1 MGNDKQE
8 QDQPSLWDELP
19 PQPAPKAAPR
29 LRAAPSSPRPIAP
42 TRTAS
47 DSTGE
52 RLWTAADLADYL
64 GVPVKTIYT
73 WRAKGLGP
81 KGFRLGKHLR
91 WRVATVLAWS
101 LDQERSQ

>member
-1 MGNDKQE
+1 MRNNKHE

-19 PQPAPKAAPR
+19 MQPSPKPSPHR
-29 LRAAPSSPRPIAP
+29 RAAPSSSRPIAHSQA
-42 TRTAS
+42 AS

-52 RLWTAADLADYL
+52 RLWTPADLAGHL

-81 KGFRLGKHLR
+81 KGIRVGKHLR
-91 WRVATVLAWS
+91 WHPRTVADWTRALEH
-101 LDQERSQ
+101 DQ